1 MRRSWAGSLL
11 AMLCLLL
18 AYALAGCTGATTHPS
33 ASVAALPILPLP
45 SQLAGYHI
53 FVTDLATGDLSELGL
68 RTWHVS
74 QSIHGLG
81 LSVDGRRLYVTDI
94 SGSNLIA
101 YTLHGDKIG
110 DRHATPVGSSPV
122 HVVETLDGRTV
133 YVTNFGGA
141 SISVIDTT
149 TWTQRRTI
157 AVPAAPHA
165 IVLSPDGRL
174 AYVSCYG
181 GAAIAV
187 LDTRQ
192 ATLVAAI
199 ALPTGSQPYG
209 IALSRDG
216 RYLYASDNL
225 TGRLFVVD
233 TQSRRVLPSVLVG
246 NHPALIARSP
256 DGATLYVTNGGSH
269 SVSVL
274 DIGRDPAR
282 PHVRGAPIPVDG
294 YPHGLAITPDGRYV
308 VVANTISRNI
318 SVIDT
323 QSERVIATIPGEKFP
338 NDVII
343 PG

>member
-1 MRRSWAGSLL
+1 MRRSRAGSLL
-11 AMLCLLL
+11 TLLCLLL
-18 AYALAGCTGATTHPS
+18 AYVLAGCNGAATHPS
-33 ASVAALPILPLP
+33 VSTAALPILPLP

-68 RTWHVS
+68 HTWHVS

-81 LSVDGRRLYVTDI
+81 LSGDDRRLYVTDI

-101 YTLHGDKIG
+101 YALHGDKIG
-110 DRHATPVGSSPV
+110 DRRAAPVGNSPV
-122 HVVETLDGRTV
+122 HLVETLDGRTV

-141 SISVIDTT
+141 SVSVVDTT
-149 TWTQRRTI
+149 TWTQKRTI

-165 IVLSPDGRL
+165 IVLSPDGQL

-187 LDTRQ
+187 LDTQQ
-192 ATLVAAI
+192 ATLAATI
-199 ALPTGSQPYG
+199 ALPAGSQPYG

-233 TQSRRVLPSVLVG
+233 TQSHHVLPSVLVG

-256 DGATLYVTNGGSH
+256 DGATLYVSNGGSH

-274 DIGRDPAR
+274 DIAQDPAR
-282 PHVRGAPIPVDG
+282 PRVRATVSVDG
-294 YPHGLAITPDGRYV
+294 YPHGLAVTPDGHYL

-318 SVIDT
+318 SVVDT
-323 QSERVIATIPGEKFP
+323 QSEHVIATIPGEKFP

-343 PG
+343 PA

>member
-1 MRRSWAGSLL
+1 MRRSRAGSLL
-11 AMLCLLL
+11 TMLGLLL
-18 AYALAGCTGATTHPS
+18 AYVLAGCNGATTHPS
-33 ASVAALPILPLP
+33 VTTTALPILPLP

-68 RTWHVS
+68 HTWHVS

-81 LSVDGRRLYVTDI
+81 LSGNGRRLYVTDI

-110 DRHATPVGSSPV
+110 DRRAAPVGSSPV
-122 HVVETLDGRTV
+122 HLVETLDGRTV

-141 SISVIDTT
+141 SISVIDTA
-149 TWTQRRTI
+149 TWTQKGTI

-165 IVLSPDGRL
+165 IMLSPDGRL

-187 LDTRQ
+187 LDTQQ
-192 ATLVAAI
+192 ATLAATI
-199 ALPTGSQPYG
+199 ALPGGSQPYG

-216 RYLYASDNL
+216 HYLYASDNL
-225 TGRLFVVD
+225 TGRLFVID
-233 TQSRRVLPSVLVG
+233 TQSHRVLPSVLVG

-256 DGATLYVTNGGSH
+256 DGATLYVSNGGSH
-269 SVSVL
+269 SISVL
-274 DIGRDPAR
+274 DISSDPAR
-282 PHVRGAPIPVDG
+282 PRVRATVSVDG
-294 YPHGLAITPDGRYV
+294 YPHGLAVTPDGRYL

-318 SVIDT
+318 SVVDT
-323 QSERVIATIPGEKFP
+323 QSEHVIATIPGEKFP
-338 NDVII
+338 NDVLI
-343 PG
+343 PA

>member
-1 MRRSWAGSLL
+1 MRWSRAGSLL
-11 AMLCLLL
+11 TILCLLL
-18 AYALAGCTGATTHPS
+18 AYALAGCSGATTHPS
-33 ASVAALPILPLP
+33 VSTAALPILPLP

-68 RTWHVS
+68 HTWHVS

-81 LSVDGRRLYVTDI
+81 LSSDGRRLYVTDI

-110 DRHATPVGSSPV
+110 DRRATPVGSSPV
-122 HVVETLDGRTV
+122 HAVEALDGRTV

-149 TWTQRRTI
+149 TWTQKRTI

-187 LDTRQ
+187 LDTQQ
-192 ATLVAAI
+192 ATLTATI
-199 ALPTGSQPYG
+199 ALPAGSQPYG

-256 DGATLYVTNGGSH
+256 DGTTLYVTNGGSH

-274 DIGRDPAR
+274 DIGQDPAR
-282 PHVRGAPIPVDG
+282 PRVRATIAVDG
-294 YPHGLAITPDGRYV
+294 YPHGLAVTPDGRYL

-318 SVIDT
+318 SVVDT
-323 QSERVIATIPGEKFP
+323 QSEHVIATIPGEKFP

-343 PG
+343 PA

>member
-1 MRRSWAGSLL
+1 MRRSRAGSLL
-11 AMLCLLL
+11 TVLCLLL
-18 AYALAGCTGATTHPS
+18 AYALAGCVGTSHPS
-33 ASVAALPILPLP
+33 VSGPTLPILQSP

-53 FVTDLATGDLSELGL
+53 FVTDLVTGDLSELGL
-68 RTWHVS
+68 HTWHVS

-81 LSVDGRRLYVTDI
+81 LSSDGHRLYVTDI
-94 SGSNLIA
+94 SGSNLIS

-110 DRHATPVGSSPV
+110 DRRATPVGNSPV
-122 HVVETLDGRTV
+122 HAVETLDGRAV

-141 SISVIDTT
+141 SISVIDTA
-149 TWTQRRTI
+149 TWTQSHTI
-157 AVPAAPHA
+157 TVPAAPHA

-187 LDTRQ
+187 LDTRH
-192 ATLVAAI
+192 ATLAATI
-199 ALPTGSQPYG
+199 ALPAGAQPYG

-233 TQSRRVLPSVLVG
+233 TQTRQLLPSVLVG

-274 DIGRDPAR
+274 DIGSDPAH
-282 PHVRGAPIPVDG
+282 PHFHATVLVEG
-294 YPHGLAITPDGRYV
+294 YPHGLAVTPDGRYL

-318 SVIDT
+318 SVVDT
-323 QSERVIATIPGEKFP
+323 QSDQVIATIPGEKFP
-338 NDVII
+338 NDVLI
-343 PG
+343 PA